1 MGNPSQRARLVIQ
14 NGDLK
19 GKEFVLE
26 GTEAIIGRS
35 RATDITI
42 SDDGI
47 SREHTVILY
56 DDETDVYSVED
67 LQSTNGTQVNAKRVR
82 SADLVNGDH
91 IQIGRTRFEFIRD

>member
-1 MGNPSQRARLVIQ
+1 MGNSQQRARLVIQ

-19 GKEFVLE
+19 GQEFVLE

-35 RATDITI
+35 RSTDITI

-56 DDETDVYSVED
+56 DDDTGIYSVED
-67 LQSTNGTQVNAKRVR
+67 LQSTNGTQVNGKRVR
-82 SADLVNGDH
+82 SAELVNGDWL
-91 IQIGRTRFEFIRD
+91 QIGRTRFEFLRD

>member
-35 RATDITI
+35 RSTDITI
-42 SDDGI
+42 NDDGI

-67 LQSTNGTQVNAKRVR
+67 LQSTNGTQVNGKRVR
-82 SADLVNGDH
+82 SAELVNGDQ